1 MILLV
6 FCTNLV
12 AYNAFEQVTDEL
24 FDEIATKVLEEDEL
38 SVEGLFIYLFIF
50 LIFISCDILY

>member
-38 SVEGLFIYLFIF
+38 SVEGLFIYFSYF
-50 LIFISCDILY
+50 H